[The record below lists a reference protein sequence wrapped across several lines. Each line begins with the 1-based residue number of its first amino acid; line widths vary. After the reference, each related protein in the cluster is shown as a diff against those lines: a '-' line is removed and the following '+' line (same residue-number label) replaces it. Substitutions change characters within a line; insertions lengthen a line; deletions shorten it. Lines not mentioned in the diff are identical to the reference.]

1 MTPTQKR
8 METYIAK
15 YGSLE
20 AYQAKR
26 REWASLGGKRTAA
39 LGKSG
44 FKTMSSANKSA
55 AGKLGQQAM
64 VKKVRES

>member
-1 MTPTQKR
+1 MSPTEKR
-8 METYIAK
+8 TASYIAK

-26 REWASLGGKRTAA
+26 REWASKGGKKVAQ

-44 FKTMSSANKSA
+44 FKTMTSEEKSA
-55 AGKLGQQAM
+55 AGKLCYAAM